1 MNKTILP
8 VIVVLS
14 KDPVPNVRMNVAKI
28 LRSSHA
34 SIKEKVNSK
43 KKKKKKFFLNIN
55 KFFNLKFL
63 IQFNNNNKN
72 NNKIKGNYQ
81 ENFINF
87 IR

>member
-43 KKKKKKFFLNIN
+43 KKKKKKIFF
-55 KFFNLKFL
+55 KYK
-63 IQFNNNNKN
+63 
-72 NNKIKGNYQ
+72 
-81 ENFINF
+81 
-87 IR
+87 